1 MKRVAHLIKS
11 SPTIPMSQPAVEIF
25 FSYAHE
31 DEALRDQFAM
41 HLRPLQRQ
49 GVIKVWHDR
58 NIKAGEEWDKE
69 VDRHLESA
77 DIILLLISANFLAS
91 DYCYGIELQRALE
104 RHDRNEARV
113 IPIIF
118 RSVDWQNS
126 LFGKLSALPTDGKP
140 ITSWSDQD
148 EAFTNVI
155 RELRRVIAI
164 PKSINNKYPMSQIN
178 TNISNG
184 WQVNVSGGTV
194 NITPP
199 NPRQK
204 ALEVIDPPST

>member
-25 FSYAHE
+25 FSYAHK
-31 DEALRDQFAM
+31 DEALRDRFAT
-41 HLRPLQRQ
+41 HLGLLSRQ
-49 GVIKVWHDR
+49 GVIKAWHDR
-58 NIKAGEEWDKE
+58 NINAGEEWGKAI
-69 VDRHLESA
+69 DRYLESA
-77 DIILLLISANFLAS
+77 DIILLLISSDFLAS

-118 RSVDWQNS
+118 RPVDWQNS
-126 LFGKLSALPTDGKP
+126 PFGQLSVLPTDGKP

-178 TNISNG
+178 TGNSTG
-184 WQVNVSGGTV
+184 WQTNVSGGTV
-194 NITPP
+194 NVSDVP
-199 NPRQK
+199 NQYRQ
-204 ALEVIDPPST
+204 

>member
-11 SPTIPMSQPAVEIF
+11 SPTTPMSQPAVEIF

-31 DEALRDQFAM
+31 DEDLRDQFAM
-41 HLRPLQRQ
+41 HLKCLERQ
-49 GVIKVWHDR
+49 GVIKAWHDR
-58 NIKAGEEWDKE
+58 NIKAGEEWEKE
-69 VDRHLESA
+69 IDRHLESA

-126 LFGKLSALPTDGKP
+126 LFGKLSVLPTDGKP

-178 TNISNG
+178 TGNSTG
-184 WQVNVSGGTV
+184 WQINVSGGTV
-194 NITPP
+194 NITPR

-204 ALEVIDPPST
+204 ALEVIDPH

>member
-41 HLRPLQRQ
+41 HLRPLERQ

-113 IPIIF
+113 IPVIF

-164 PKSINNKYPMSQIN
+164 PKGINNKYPMSQIN
-178 TNISNG
+178 TGISNG